1 MKRHAIIYLLIYLV
15 IVAHNIVPHHHA
27 HLFILNSFKISSGSL
42 QEVHESHASDYEFSI
57 HAKHAVKRTEK
68 KSAELIPYKDFILAE
83 IHDLFFEN
91 KEKECNLCYTTSF
104 LRLRDAHRIF
114 AFLRPPPLL

>member
-27 HLFILNSFKISSGSL
+27 HLFILNSYKISTGSL
-42 QEVHESHASDYEFSI
+42 QEVHESHTSDYEFSI

-68 KSAELIPYKDFILAE
+68 KSVELTTYKHFILAE
-83 IHDLFFEN
+83 IHNLFFEN
-91 KEKECNLCYTTSF
+91 KEKECILCYTTSY
-104 LRLRDAHRIF
+104 LRLIKTHRIF
-114 AFLRPPPLL
+114 AFLRPPPYL